1 MKLKTPQHQ
10 KYLTFRLR
18 NAVFYIKNEQNCEIA
33 GTTMLWLEQ
42 LQTIAQ
48 MSRSLGSA
56 SISGH
61 IISVVWK

>member
-33 GTTMLWLEQ
+33 GTTMLWL
-42 LQTIAQ
+42 
-48 MSRSLGSA
+48 
-56 SISGH
+56 
-61 IISVVWK
+61 